1 MTRRAPRSGRSTR
14 HVERGV
20 RVIGDSHVSFLAGL
34 PGLVPEMPAK
44 AACAIPGVCVHR
56 TGQFLAHSL
65 ATPRHRVRTMIRRAL
80 QLAKTNDRVLMVFGE
95 IDCRSHVSFQA
106 KQQGR
111 SIEAV
116 ARDLAARYARAARSL
131 VGSRDLAFLA
141 IYPTRTEFVPDTWG
155 ARGTPK
161 EHRRAARA
169 FNEALTNVATGLDAT
184 VIDLGRHV
192 ADRRGLARDE
202 FFMDAIHADYRAAP
216 FAVRELARLG
226 WVDDRSI
233 AAAEALAE
241 VPVPP
246 APVILPPPMPTGIST
261 PDDARAALLDRAALQ
276 CRVLGARRIA
286 LYGAGQHTRDLGFE
300 AFERH
305 GLTIAGVIDD
315 APKST
320 RLKGVRVYSPND
332 PACAVDAVV
341 VSSDSMEEAL
351 ARRAAAIFGP
361 RGVPVIRIYEWR
373 RSA

>member
-1 MTRRAPRSGRSTR
+1 MTRGTTRTGRSVR
-14 HVERGV
+14 RSERSV
-20 RVIGDSHVSFLAGL
+20 HVIGDSHVSFLAGL

-80 QLAKTNDRVLMVFGE
+80 DSAAPNDRVLMVFGE
-95 IDCRSHVSFQA
+95 IDCRRHVSPQA
-106 KQQGR
+106 TQQGR
-111 SIEAV
+111 TIESV
-116 ARDLAARYARAARSL
+116 ASDLAARYAKAARSL

-141 IYPTRTEFVPDTWG
+141 IYPTRTEFVPDDWG
-155 ARGTPK
+155 ARGTPT

-169 FNEALTNVATGLDAT
+169 FNSALAREARSLDAP
-184 VIDLGRHV
+184 VIDISRSL
-192 ADRRGLARDE
+192 ADRRGIARDE

-233 AAAEALAE
+233 AAAEALAA

-246 APVILPPPMPTGIST
+246 APVILPPPMPAGIST
-261 PDDARAALLDRAALQ
+261 PDDARAALFDRAALQ

-315 APKST
+315 APKSS
-320 RLKGVRVYSPND
+320 RLKGVRVYSPSD